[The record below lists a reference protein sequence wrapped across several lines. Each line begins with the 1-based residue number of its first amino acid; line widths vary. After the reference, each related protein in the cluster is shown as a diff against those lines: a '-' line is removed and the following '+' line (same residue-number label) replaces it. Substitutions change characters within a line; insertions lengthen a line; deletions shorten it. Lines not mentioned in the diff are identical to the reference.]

1 MNAGDIFN
9 SENKFFS
16 FMNKAWDVLV
26 LNLYF
31 ILTVLLG
38 IGPAATALYYAIVK
52 NVRRSRSYAT
62 TEYFRA
68 FKNNFKQGLIIGLI
82 QIAAGASAY
91 ICYEY
96 AMAMR
101 AGSTI
106 GQIYFAV
113 WVLFTLLFIF
123 ISMYV
128 YPILSRFTM
137 TVRKTLRMSFVLSLR
152 HLPTTLVIAVI
163 LFLSGILCYLFPPAY
178 LFIFGVYTLLK
189 SFLMEKILKRY
200 TPKPEEGDTATDAWY
215 LE

>member
-82 QIAAGASAY
+82 QIAAGGSAY
-91 ICYEY
+91 ICY
-96 AMAMR
+96 
-101 AGSTI
+101 
-106 GQIYFAV
+106 
-113 WVLFTLLFIF
+113 
-123 ISMYV
+123 
-128 YPILSRFTM
+128 
-137 TVRKTLRMSFVLSLR
+137 
-152 HLPTTLVIAVI
+152 
-163 LFLSGILCYLFPPAY
+163 
-178 LFIFGVYTLLK
+178 
-189 SFLMEKILKRY
+189 
-200 TPKPEEGDTATDAWY
+200 
-215 LE
+215 

>member
-1 MNAGDIFN
+1 
-9 SENKFFS
+9 
-16 FMNKAWDVLV
+16 MNKAWDVLV
-26 LNLYF
+26 LNLFF

-113 WVLFTLLFIF
+113 WVLF
-123 ISMYV
+123 
-128 YPILSRFTM
+128 RFTM

>member
-16 FMNKAWDVLV
+16 AMNKAWDVLV
-26 LNLYF
+26 LNFYF
-31 ILTVLLG
+31 ILTVILG

-62 TEYFRA
+62 KEYFRA
-68 FKNNFKQGLIIGLI
+68 FRDNFKQGFIIGIIQLI
-82 QIAAGASAY
+82 CAASLY
-91 ICYEY
+91 FCYEY

-101 AGSTI
+101 ADSTF

-113 WVLFTLLFIF
+113 WFLFTVLFVF

-128 YPILSRFTM
+128 YPVLSRFSLTI
-137 TVRKTLRMSFVLSLR
+137 RKTLRMAFVLALR
-152 HLPTTLVIAVI
+152 HLPTTIGITMI
-163 LFLSGILCYLFPPAY
+163 LIVMGLLCYLFYPAY
-178 LFIFGVYTLLK
+178 LFAFAVYALLK
-189 SFLMEKILKRY
+189 SLLMEKILCRY
-200 TPKPEEGDTATDAWY
+200 TPKPEDGDTSTDAWY